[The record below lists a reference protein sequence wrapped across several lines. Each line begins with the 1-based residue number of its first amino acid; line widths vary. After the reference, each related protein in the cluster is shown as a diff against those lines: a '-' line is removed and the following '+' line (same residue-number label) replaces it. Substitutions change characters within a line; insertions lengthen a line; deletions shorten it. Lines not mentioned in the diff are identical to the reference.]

1 MIEFKGPDK
10 DIIRLTEMI
19 LKQNQDIIEM
29 NKRMLKLLDSTP
41 VVINDGDILP
51 YHSDASSY
59 RFGPGGPF
67 WYSCA
72 R

>member
-29 NKRMLKLLDSTP
+29 NKHLLRTLWTTVAFCDTDHRNEIP
-41 VVINDGDILP
+41 P
-51 YHSDASSY
+51 SDASSY
-59 RFGPGGPF
+59 RSRDG
-67 WYSCA
+67 WTILV
-72 R
+72 